1 MNKSLARHKLPKHT
15 EEETNNLIS
24 LTSIKE
30 IKFVLKKF
38 LNNKTPHLD
47 VLTYN
52 FYHTFKE
59 KITTIL
65 QNFSKK

>member
-1 MNKSLARHKLPKHT
+1 MNKSLTRHKLPKHT
-15 EEETNNLIS
+15 EEETDNVIS

-38 LNNKTPHLD
+38 LNNNTPRLD
-47 VLTYN
+47 VLTYK

-59 KITTIL
+59 KITIL